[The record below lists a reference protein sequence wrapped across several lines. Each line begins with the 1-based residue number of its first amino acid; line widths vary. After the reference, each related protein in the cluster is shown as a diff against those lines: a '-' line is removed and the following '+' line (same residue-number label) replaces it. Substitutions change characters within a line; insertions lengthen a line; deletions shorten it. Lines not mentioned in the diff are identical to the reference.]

1 MSHLVWYTRRMIK
14 TKMKNKKETHC
25 PPLLSTQ
32 VLLNNEVK
40 VTSIASQFHGQTG
53 IVNAIMADGRTLEV
67 DFGKA
72 KVAFIDVTL
81 VSEIQ
86 EQTYFAKT
94 EQSLGPD
101 ANSVLPQ
108 NRL

>member
-1 MSHLVWYTRRMIK
+1 MNIK
-14 TKMKNKKETHC
+14 NDMKNEKETHC

-32 VLLNNEVK
+32 VLLNNEIK
-40 VTSIASQFHGQTG
+40 VTDARSQFFGQTG

-72 KVAFIDVTL
+72 KVAFIDVTF
-81 VSEIQ
+81 VGEVQ
-86 EQTYFAKT
+86 EPVAFAKT

-101 ANSVLPQ
+101 ANSVLPH
-108 NRL
+108 NRI